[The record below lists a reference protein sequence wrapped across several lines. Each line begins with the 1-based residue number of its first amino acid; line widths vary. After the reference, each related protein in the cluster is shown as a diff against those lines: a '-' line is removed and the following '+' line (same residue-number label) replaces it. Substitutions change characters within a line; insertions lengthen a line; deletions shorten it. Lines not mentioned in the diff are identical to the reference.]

1 MVRLR
6 LFNPT
11 ALVPSSERVFSTA
24 LIPYPHFRSIWICGT
39 FLSKGQNSR
48 AEHRFE
54 KGNEKHWQARREISG
69 WLLSFL
75 NKLLQFEHGLVP
87 SAQLLLLPGFS
98 CGKNN
103 NRTLY
108 CDGECCSQCHR
119 ITAFTLHKN
128 NTTLVW
134 ILGGLQGLNISKSYG
149 SVRVWAFYSC
159 WSLMQRT
166 QVSKKEAFP
175 VSQERLH
182 THLQALR
189 TVGNVQ
195 SGHSSVG
202 QT

>member
-6 LFNPT
+6 LCNPT
-11 ALVPSSERVFSTA
+11 AVVPSSKTVFSTA
-24 LIPYPHFRSIWICGT
+24 FIPYPHFGSVWICGS
-39 FLSKGQNSR
+39 FLSKEKNSR
-48 AEHRFE
+48 TEHRFE
-54 KGNEKHWQARREISG
+54 KGNEKHWQARREIAG

-75 NKLLQFEHGLVP
+75 NKLLEFEHGLVP

-119 ITAFTLHKN
+119 ITAFTHHKN
-128 NTTLVW
+128 NTSTVW
-134 ILGGLQGLNISKSYG
+134 ILAGLQGLNIGKSYG
-149 SVRVWAFYSC
+149 SVRVWGAFC
-159 WSLMQRT
+159 WSLMLRT

-175 VSQERLH
+175 VSQEQLH
-182 THLQALR
+182 THPRALR
-189 TVGNVQ
+189 TVGNVWG
-195 SGHSSVG
+195 GHNHEG